1 MVGEFKGLLIGVYK
15 PATISPDLR
24 RVPVSLVG
32 SGVFSI
38 GDGAVLGVSATELQK
53 FRMTLWV
60 PQIHLDDEYT
70 QLMALVRRRVLV
82 VVDHKYIDKTI
93 TRGDRQVV
101 VNEWSDTVLNY
112 MCTE

>member
-1 MVGEFKGLLIGVYK
+1 MVGEFRGLLIGVYK
-15 PATISPDLR
+15 PASISPDLR
-24 RVPVSLVG
+24 RVPESLVG

-38 GDGAVLGVSATELQK
+38 GDNATLGASATELQK

-60 PQIHLDDEYT
+60 PQIHLEDEYT
-70 QLMALVRRRVLV
+70 QLMALVRHRVLV
-82 VVDHKYIDKTI
+82 VIDHKYIDKTI

-112 MCTE
+112 MVTE

>member
-1 MVGEFKGLLIGVYK
+1 MVGEFKGLLVGVYK

-38 GDGAVLGVSATELQK
+38 GDGAVLGVSVTELQK

-60 PQIHLDDEYT
+60 PQIQLDDEYA
-70 QLMALVRRRVLV
+70 QLMLLVRRRVLV

-101 VNEWSDTVLNY
+101 FNEWSDTVLNY

>member
-15 PATISPDLR
+15 PAVISPDLR

-38 GDGAVLGVSATELQK
+38 GNDATLGVSATELQK

-60 PQIHLDDEYT
+60 PQVHLEDEYS
-70 QLMALVRRRVLV
+70 QLMALVRRRVMV

-112 MCTE
+112 MLAE

>member
-32 SGVFSI
+32 AGVFSI
-38 GDGAVLGVSATELQK
+38 GDNATLGVSATELQK

-60 PQIHLDDEYT
+60 PQIHLEDEYP
-70 QLMALVRRRVLV
+70 QLLALVRRRVLV

-112 MCTE
+112 MVAE